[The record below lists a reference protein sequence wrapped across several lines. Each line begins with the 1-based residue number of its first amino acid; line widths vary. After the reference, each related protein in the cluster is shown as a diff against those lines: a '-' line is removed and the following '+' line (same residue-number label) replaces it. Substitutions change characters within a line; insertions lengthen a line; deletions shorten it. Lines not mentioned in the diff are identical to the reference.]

1 MVHVG
6 GVYRQLLILNM
17 HDHIHPSLVAAA
29 LKACV
34 QPLVNDH
41 LCELT
46 SDNACTKRENVGVV
60 MHSGKFCG
68 VRLAADTCADAFYL
82 VGS

>member
-1 MVHVG
+1 MIIST
-6 GVYRQLLILNM
+6 RLWWRP
-17 HDHIHPSLVAAA
+17 PSKLAFSHSSTIIFASS
-29 LKACV
+29 L
-34 QPLVNDH
+34 P
-41 LCELT
+41 T
-46 SDNACTKRENVGVV
+46 NACTKRENVGVV